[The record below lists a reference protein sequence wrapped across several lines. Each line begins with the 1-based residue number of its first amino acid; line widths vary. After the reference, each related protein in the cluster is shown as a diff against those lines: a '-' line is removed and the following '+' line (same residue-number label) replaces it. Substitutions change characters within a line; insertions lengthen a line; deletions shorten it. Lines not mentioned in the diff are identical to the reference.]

1 MRTFEQGEPKA
12 HRFVDRDGIK
22 IDVVAISVIGT
33 RNYVEFVRQGGRLVY
48 RMTRA
53 VFEATFSPSGG
64 SYSRDAANEHL
75 EQVHIDEVLK
85 LPLAA

>member
-1 MRTFEQGEPKA
+1 MRTPEQSEHKA

-33 RNYVEFVRQGGRLVY
+33 RTCVEFVRQGGRMVY
-48 RMTRA
+48 RMTRP

-64 SYSRDAANEHL
+64 TCSQDAANEHL
-75 EQVHIDEVLK
+75 EQFHIAEVLK
-85 LPLAA
+85 LPVAA

>member
-1 MRTFEQGEPKA
+1 MRTFEQGEHKA
-12 HRFVDRDGIK
+12 HRFVDRDGTE

-33 RNYVEFVRQGGRLVY
+33 RSYVEFVRQGGRLVY
-48 RMTRA
+48 RMTRP

>member
-1 MRTFEQGEPKA
+1 MRTPEQGERKA
-12 HRFVDRDGIK
+12 HRFVDGDGIK

-33 RNYVEFVRQGGRLVY
+33 RTYVEFVRQGGRLVY
-48 RMTRA
+48 RMRRP

-64 SYSRDAANEHL
+64 SYSWDAANEHL

-85 LPLAA
+85 LPVAA

>member
-12 HRFVDRDGIK
+12 HRFVDRDGTK
-22 IDVVAISVIGT
+22 VDVVAISVIGT
-33 RNYVEFVRQGGRLVY
+33 RNYVEFVRQGGRLMY
-48 RMTRA
+48 RMTRP

-64 SYSRDAANEHL
+64 SYSRDAANEQL

-85 LPLAA
+85 LPVAA

>member
-1 MRTFEQGEPKA
+1 MLTSEQGEHKA

-48 RMTRA
+48 RMTRP